1 MWHILYWC
9 GADDPSSVNL
19 NIGSGVLVTLV
30 MFLGVDDPGS
40 ITIWYGGMV
49 AQNLSVS
56 LEICNRAPRYV
67 KR

>member
-30 MFLGVDDPGS
+30 MFFGADDPGS
-40 ITIWYGGMV
+40 ITIWCGRMV
-49 AQNLSVS
+49 DQNLSAS
-56 LEICNRAPRYV
+56 LGICNRAPRYV
-67 KR
+67 KK